1 MVRMSSGSDVTPGLD
16 EAAQLAAR
24 YGLRRVDQTGG
35 FWTYLKDC
43 WRLRHFAWNY
53 ALSRTITSTVQNNL
67 GMLWELF
74 TPLLLSGV
82 YYLAF
87 GVLLGTRGDSPNFV
101 PFLIA
106 GVFTW
111 QLLGQSIV
119 VISSSLRQ
127 TRDLSESLLFPRVLI
142 PIAAA
147 TQAFLRAIPAL
158 LLLYPIAW
166 LSGLPVTWWWLL
178 LPFNFL
184 LTTMFGLS
192 IGLFTSRAIQKVQD
206 LQQIVPIVMRV
217 GMFVSGVFFDVEKRF
232 ATAPA
237 VIATIAH
244 YNPGALL
251 LDLTRSVLIPG
262 ERLSGQQF
270 VFIITLTVGLFLL
283 GLVNFWRSERAN
295 G

>member
-1 MVRMSSGSDVTPGLD
+1 MSNGSDVTPSLQ
-16 EAAQLAAR
+16 EAAELAAR
-24 YGLRRVDQTGG
+24 HGLRRVDQTGG
-35 FWTYLKDC
+35 FGTYLKDC

-74 TPLLLSGV
+74 TPIMLSGV

-87 GVLLGTRGDSPNFV
+87 GVLLGTRGDSQNFV
-101 PFLIA
+101 PFLIT

-147 TQAFLRAIPAL
+147 VQSFLRALPSL

-166 LSGLPVTWWWLL
+166 LSGLPLTWWWLL
-178 LPFNFL
+178 LPMAFL
-184 LTTMFGLS
+184 LTTLFGLS

-206 LQQIVPIVMRV
+206 LQQVVPIVMRV
-217 GMFVSGVFFDVEKRF
+217 GMFVSGVFFDVDKRF
-232 ATAPA
+232 AAAPQAIQA
-237 VIATIAH
+237 VAH

-251 LDLTRSVLIPG
+251 LDLARSLLIPN
-262 ERLSGQQF
+262 EQLTTQQLI
-270 VFIITLTVGLFLL
+270 FIIGLTFALL
-283 GLVNFWRSERAN
+283 ILGVLNFWRSERAH

>member
-1 MVRMSSGSDVTPGLD
+1 MTSGLD

-24 YGLRRVDQTGG
+24 HGLRRVDQTGG

-166 LSGLPVTWWWLL
+166 LSGLPITWWWLL
-178 LPFNFL
+178 LPLNFL
-184 LTTMFGLS
+184 LTTLFGLS

-206 LQQIVPIVMRV
+206 LQQIVPIIMRA
-217 GMFVSGVFFDVEKRF
+217 GMFVSGVFYSVDKRF
-232 ATAPA
+232 ADAPEVLRA
-237 VIATIAH
+237 IAH
-244 YNPGALL
+244 YNPLALL
-251 LDLTRSVLIPG
+251 LDCTRAVFMPYAAPTA
-262 ERLSGQQF
+262 QQF
-270 VFIITLTVGLFLL
+270 GYLLTLTVALL
-283 GLVNFWRSERAN
+283 AGGVIVFWRSERLH